1 MGFPPI
7 LVAIPEWR
15 RMKYSNLFKIY
26 FTPTSK
32 ARQSR
37 ALNPINW
44 YLEMHVHL
52 TNKKFHFEE
61 AVANTSANQLSSQC
75 FIHVVDLDPCDVGPV
90 QLQAMKLG

>member
-1 MGFPPI
+1 
-7 LVAIPEWR
+7 
-15 RMKYSNLFKIY
+15 
-26 FTPTSK
+26 
-32 ARQSR
+32 
-37 ALNPINW
+37 
-44 YLEMHVHL
+44 MHVHL